1 MTLQEPLFTPLDIS
15 FLSSDAEYGYQIVE
29 NPEAFK
35 LINERSLVY
44 AIHCYADVYKGI
56 SEGLKPAVIVGTEV
70 ELFSGL

>member
-1 MTLQEPLFTPLDIS
+1 M
-15 FLSSDAEYGYQIVE
+15 E

-56 SEGLKPAVIVGTEV
+56 SEGVKPAVFVGTEV